1 MEGPQIHLYARTLFP
16 RVIGFTLTDAEGE
29 RVDRVADLLGS
40 ELLSAEPLGKRL
52 WLRFA
57 GHDDVRLTLH
67 CLMFG
72 DVRLDRDRGK
82 RLTLRLWFEKDGE
95 RRRVDLYL
103 GAAKV
108 VPAAEFDAVPAT
120 RDVMHPDSDPAATLA
135 EVAGRTPDRTVG
147 DVLLDQTWFPGL
159 GNVIRVEA
167 LFEAGVHPD
176 RTAASLTAVERD
188 ALAAG
193 VSRVAGE
200 FYDAVAARGD
210 HAHPVRRV
218 HKGKLCPRCGGD
230 LKKEKLGEDARTAWW
245 CPVCQ
250 PPDRSLPRY

>member
-16 RVIGFTLTDAEGE
+16 AVVGRTLVAAEGE
-29 RVDRVADLLGS
+29 RADRVEPLLGGTL
-40 ELLSAEPLGKRL
+40 EEVAPIGKRL

-72 DVRLDRDRGK
+72 DVRLNRDREK
-82 RLTLRLWFEKDGE
+82 RLTLRLWFEGDG
-95 RRRVDLYL
+95 RRDRVDLYL

-108 VPAAEFDAVPAT
+108 VPAKEQAQERPD
-120 RDVMHPDSDPAATLA
+120 RDVMNPAADPAATLA
-135 EVAGRTPDRTVG
+135 EAAAAAPDRTVG

-167 LFEAGVHPD
+167 LFDAGVHPD
-176 RTAASLTAVERD
+176 RAVGSLADSER
-188 ALAAG
+188 AELAAG
-193 VSRVAGE
+193 VRRVAE
-200 FYDAVAARGD
+200 AFYEAVAARGD
-210 HAHPVRRV
+210 HAHPPRRV
-218 HKGKLCPRCGGD
+218 HKGKTCPVCGSALC
-230 LKKEKLGEDARTAWW
+230 KEKLGADGRTAWW

-250 PPDRSLPRY
+250 PAG